1 MIFRDNF
8 VPQVILSQLEVAGL
22 EAEVE
27 EYIHTLQHQRGEPV
41 ELPYVCHVFYL
52 LVCYL

>member
-22 EAEVE
+22 EAEVV
-27 EYIHTLQHQRGEPV
+27 EYFHTLQHQRGEPV
-41 ELPYVCHVFYL
+41 ELLYICHVFDL